1 MKQQIKVVPSGN
13 RGCPRKQTHPGEG
26 SFWDL
31 DLSCYSPPLE
41 LSSWGTTDLLRVYFE
56 MMFSL
61 VQRRLGNDLS
71 PQSWPTHHSSWSPP
85 HRLSSLP
92 LPTSSSPSTPNV
104 LSFSLPRQAVVPS
117 VLISHTRP
125 IPSVFLSLPP
135 FTPVTADQLLPLWEK
150 GSCEHI
156 KSLPVADPLPSGAT
170 PTLGPIGP
178 LRLCL
183 LCSLCG
189 FLLFGCPL
197 EHQCASCSTLSPL
210 SSSSY
215 LFWFDGS
222 LPAKV
227 HDMPVTLPLAWL
239 P

>member
-92 LPTSSSPSTPNV
+92 LRTSSSPSTPNV

-170 PTLGPIGP
+170 LTPGPIGP
-178 LRLCL
+178 EIMPPLFPLWVLALWVPSRTPVCL
-183 LCSLCG
+183 LLYPQPT
-189 FLLFGCPL
+189 LLFL
-197 EHQCASCSTLSPL
+197 ILVLVWWIT
-210 SSSSY
+210 SS
-215 LFWFDGS
+215 
-222 LPAKV
+222 
-227 HDMPVTLPLAWL
+227 
-239 P
+239 